1 MRRLA
6 RRSVLLGA
14 FGLTGCGFEP
24 VYMPSAGDT
33 PGVAQ
38 RELAAIDVSLIRT
51 GPVSC
56 CARHCSNAWAGLTRR
71 PRNIP

>member
-14 FGLTGCGFEP
+14 LGLAGCGFEP

-38 RELAAIDVSLIRT
+38 RELAAIDVAIIP
-51 GPVSC
+51 GP
-56 CARHCSNAWAGLTRR
+56 ARSVAAPGTAATPGRG
-71 PRNIP
+71 